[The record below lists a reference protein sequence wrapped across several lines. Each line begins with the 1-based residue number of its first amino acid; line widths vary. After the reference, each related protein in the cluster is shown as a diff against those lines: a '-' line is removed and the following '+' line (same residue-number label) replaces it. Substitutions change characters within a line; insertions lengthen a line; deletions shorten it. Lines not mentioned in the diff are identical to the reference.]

1 MLALRHS
8 LRQTA
13 HISQRC
19 VAIPAAELQAQKTG
33 DYTALDRVQDWQN
46 FKMPFSP
53 YEGAGPKPPTV
64 NAADA
69 PSAGTQTRLI
79 FIPESYFKALEPR
92 LGYTGGYTLLWG
104 FFSLCASKE
113 WIVCGPEIPW
123 AIVAWPVLGLILQ
136 RGLFPWM
143 DRDADMQTLADE
155 KRVSDWKSYK
165 MSLVESEVDG
175 IARLKEQASGLALV
189 QEQRKNNLAMALEAE
204 YVNRQAD
211 LTEAVKKRLDYQV
224 ALKNA
229 ERDAT
234 SKHMIN
240 WIENEVQAAI
250 GKRSAAQD
258 LSTAIQ
264 QLKSMAK
271 A

>member
-1 MLALRHS
+1 MLALRHA
-8 LRQTA
+8 LRRSTQ
-13 HISQRC
+13 ISKRC
-19 VAIPAAELQAQKTG
+19 VAIPAAELAAQKSG
-33 DYTALDRVQDWQN
+33 DYSALDRVQDWQN
-46 FKMPFSP
+46 FKMPFAP
-53 YEGAGPKPPTV
+53 YEGSGPKPPNVLASDTV
-64 NAADA
+64 
-69 PSAGTQTRLI
+69 PVETQTRLV
-79 FIPESYFKALEPR
+79 FLPETYFKALEPR
-92 LGYTGGYTLLWG
+92 LGYTGGYTLFWG
-104 FFSLCASKE
+104 FLGFLASKE
-113 WIVCGPEIPW
+113 YIIISPEV
-123 AIVAWPVLGLILQ
+123 AIGMVMWPVIGLILQ
-136 RGLFPWM
+136 RGLFPYL
-143 DRDADMQTLADE
+143 DREENMKVLADE
-155 KRVSDWKSYK
+155 KRVNDWKEYK

-204 YVNRQAD
+204 YINRQAD

-229 ERDAT
+229 EKDAM

-240 WIENEVQAAI
+240 WIENEVQTAI

-258 LSTAIQ
+258 LNTAIQ